1 MAAAFDPFDGIP
13 GAGGTAAPAPSW
25 AVAPPVHKADAAA
38 LPSPDWFDSFAVG
51 SSNNNNNAPRN
62 NNNGAVGGAG
72 NKQQSSLSDADMSL
86 FKY

>member
-1 MAAAFDPFDGIP
+1 
-13 GAGGTAAPAPSW
+13 
-25 AVAPPVHKADAAA
+25 VHKADAAA

-51 SSNNNNNAPRN
+51 SSSNNNAPRN
-62 NNNGAVGGAG
+62 NTNGAGGGAG